1 MIVHDTFTIE
11 RTFDTSVA
19 RLYEAFADPEIKAKW
34 FGGGDEWTPL
44 ERSIDFRV
52 GGREIDHGRHA
63 SNIDSKFV
71 ATYHEI
77 VPNERIVF
85 VYDMYVNGQLLSIT
99 LATAAMSSKG
109 KSARLA
115 YTEQSVYFETSFA
128 PAKDGPAGRK
138 QGTEQIMDQLARL
151 F

>member
-52 GGREIDHGRHA
+52 GGREIDHGRH
-63 SNIDSKFV
+63 V
-71 ATYHEI
+71 L
-77 VPNERIVF
+77 RIHR
-85 VYDMYVNGQLLSIT
+85 LSPPH
-99 LATAAMSSKG
+99 LADHRA
-109 KSARLA
+109 
-115 YTEQSVYFETSFA
+115 EDHVHH
-128 PAKDGPAGRK
+128 
-138 QGTEQIMDQLARL
+138 
-151 F
+151 